1 MVIGVAGKYC
11 AGKNTLIKPLE
22 DMGYYHIDVD
32 KLGHTALENRK
43 KELTETFGNSIIRKD
58 GTVDRR
64 ALGAIVFSDPKEKVK
79 LEKIVHPEMVN
90 MTRQI
95 ISERENVIVNAA
107 ILFEMGLDKLCD
119 LIFWVQAPAI
129 IRLFRG
135 IRRDNMPAKAVIKR
149 LWAQRKIG
157 PNKFSSKADIITINN
172 VGKQQT
178 SAEKIKEILNLRK

>member
-32 KLGHTALENRK
+32 KLGHAALENRK
-43 KELTETFGNSIIRKD
+43 KELEDTFGNSIIREN

-64 ALGAIVFSDPKEKVK
+64 ALGAIVFSDPEKK
-79 LEKIVHPEMVN
+79 IMLEKIVHPEMIR
-90 MTRQI
+90 MTQQLI
-95 ISERENVIVNAA
+95 DEKKNVIVNAA

-119 LIFWVQAPAI
+119 LIFWVQAPAVV
-129 IRLFRG
+129 RLFRG
-135 IRRDNMPAKAVIKR
+135 IRRDNMPAKSVLKR
-149 LWAQRKIG
+149 IWAQRKMD
-157 PNKFSSKADIITINN
+157 PNKFSSKADIVIINN

-178 SAEKIKEILNLRK
+178 SAEKIKEILKSRE